1 MVKFLIFIKHHF
13 SFIWS
18 FVEFINSMIFYILY
32 GNIKKKAVDA
42 ILPNEYKGF
51 EYRLLHEN
59 DIDGLVDFFKNQP
72 ESAYEYFKPHA
83 FDAASLKRKLSDH
96 SFIMMGVLSEGK
108 IVGYFF
114 LRCFF
119 NRKAFRGKIV
129 DRDFQGKGI
138 SKQMAVVTTGIC
150 EIMNFR
156 QFETLSRDN
165 IASLASTEAV
175 NRVEIINELSDNYIF
190 IECFPKD

>member
-1 MVKFLIFIKHHF
+1 MVKLLIFIKHHF

-18 FVEFINSMIFYILY
+18 FVELINSMIFHILY
-32 GNIKKKAVDA
+32 GNIKKKAVDKA
-42 ILPNEYKGF
+42 LPSEYKGF
-51 EYRLLHEN
+51 EYRLLYEN
-59 DIDGLVDFFKNQP
+59 DIDDLAEFFKNQP
-72 ESAYEYFKPHA
+72 ESAYEYFKPHS
-83 FDAASLKRKLSDH
+83 FDIATLKRKLSDN
-96 SFIMMGVLSEGK
+96 SFIMMCVLSEGR

-129 DRDFQGKGI
+129 DNTFQGKGI
-138 SKQMAVVTTGIC
+138 SKQMAVVTTRIC
-150 EIMNFR
+150 ETMRFR
-156 QFETLSRDN
+156 QFETLSKDN

-190 IECFPKD
+190 IECFPKN